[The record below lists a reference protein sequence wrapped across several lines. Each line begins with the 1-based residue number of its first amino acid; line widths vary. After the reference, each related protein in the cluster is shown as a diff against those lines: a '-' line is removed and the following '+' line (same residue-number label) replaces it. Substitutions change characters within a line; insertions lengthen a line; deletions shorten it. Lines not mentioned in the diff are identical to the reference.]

1 MGNAKKNHY
10 SQILKYTGL
19 FGGIQGLNVL
29 VGLVRN
35 KLVALLLGPQ
45 GMGLS
50 ALFSSSV
57 KLVSDSTNLGLG
69 VSAVREIADAYSQG
83 DAKRT
88 EQLVC
93 TLRSW
98 CALTAVVGS
107 LLFAVMCPL
116 FGTMAFSGS
125 ANSHVAELLLLS
137 PLVGLMAIS
146 GGETAILKATRH
158 LGELARLSTYNVVLA
173 LLASVPLFW
182 AFGMAAVAPSL
193 LLIGVLQ
200 TAVTVACSFRHY
212 PLRVSWRREV
222 LARGMGVVKLGV
234 AFVLAGVMG
243 SGAEFVVRSWLA
255 RVGTETAVGLY
266 NAGYLLAVTYVGM
279 IFTAMETDYFPRL
292 SAVCMKR
299 SAVSGTVNRQAEV
312 SVLLIAP
319 ILLTF
324 MFLLPVLL
332 PLLFSGK
339 FMPVLGM
346 MQVASVSMLFR
357 ALYLPVEYLPLAN
370 GDSKSYCLL
379 ECVNDLCMV
388 AFVLGGYH
396 FWGLYGTGVG
406 LCAAAFVETV
416 VSFVYTRWHY
426 GYQVSASL
434 LRYVGMQLPLI
445 LIGYAVTLVGGGL
458 AYWVAGAAAVPVSA
472 GISLYIIAKK
482 TELWTWRRK
491 GNDGKEE
498 TEG

>member
-83 DAKRT
+83 DVKRT

-266 NAGYLLAVTYVGM
+266 NAGFLLAVTYVSM
-279 IFTAMETDYFPRL
+279 IFTALETDYFPRL

-299 SAVSGTVNRQAEV
+299 EPVSGTVNRQAEV

-319 ILLTF
+319 ILLVF

-339 FMPVLGM
+339 FLPALGM
-346 MQVASVSMLFR
+346 MQVAALSMLFR
-357 ALYLPVEYLPLAN
+357 ALYLPVEYLSLAK

-379 ECVNDLCMV
+379 ESVNDLCMV
-388 AFVLGGYH
+388 AFVIGGYH
-396 FWGLYGTGVG
+396 LWGLFGTGVG
-406 LCAAAFVETV
+406 LCVAAAVESV
-416 VSFVYTRWHY
+416 VSVAYTY
-426 GYQVSASL
+426 YKYNYCPSASL
-434 LRYVGMQLPLI
+434 LRYVTMQLPLVA
-445 LIGYAVTLVGGGL
+445 LGYCGTVVCSGVT
-458 AYWVAGAAAVPVSA
+458 YWACGAALVVACTALSV
-472 GISLYIIAKK
+472 LLLAKK
-482 TELWTWRRK
+482 TELWKRK
-491 GNDGKEE
+491 
-498 TEG
+498 